1 MKMRHLLPA
10 VALAA
15 ALVAVPAYAYGPS
28 IDNPYASETGV
39 PLTVHVDGKYVS
51 TDVDPYLKAGRTYL
65 PLRAA
70 AESMGAAVEWDGAT
84 RSITVTK
91 DSTVIRC
98 SVGSA
103 AFTVNGTTRYSDAAP
118 EIRDGR
124 TMLPIRPI
132 AEALGGS
139 LEWDGYTA
147 SVTIDTPAA
156 DAPAPTLPNDIPSE
170 VRWLVEKY
178 YVPADGQGN
187 GSWQCVMPS
196 DKVYSAL
203 RYTHNYLFIS
213 EMANG
218 TKNAVMVGYGNIGYP
233 SIGADRMDVV
243 TTSGKLQ
250 LKDTWSPHYWHGAGI
265 GGIASMYLLVDYDY
279 DGDNLHLSGAM
290 AKNSY
295 PTPGWKDTYYNLDAT
310 FVPFGET
317 ASVEPEDPVE
327 PSKPVD
333 PTEPTEP
340 EEPVEPDEPNEPPT
354 THLDGTF
361 SYERYAGDEDA
372 PEWMVSIRAALEDDY
387 TADIYVTKPKDMT
400 NAEWEALK
408 DYYRDDPRPSG
419 YPSFVDGTSLKSI
432 QKYMDKYIHQLNDDM
447 REAQA
452 DEALSAGSLN
462 GLVGKELDI
471 FNKINFERQKEHMT
485 VCKASPILCEAAE
498 IRAREILDEFSL
510 KRPDGRDADTVLDD
524 LGLADF
530 NDELTSYG
538 DRVDRIRYGEKLS
551 YKSGGPY
558 SVEDVIEDVKNS
570 CSLLG
575 TDNPWEYMGL
585 AEYTNDDGLTA
596 FVITYAWT

>member
-10 VALAA
+10 VTLAA

-51 TDVDPYLKAGRTYL
+51 ADVDPYITAGRTYL

-132 AEALGGS
+132 AEALGGH

-187 GSWQCVMPS
+187 GSWQCVVPS

-218 TKNAVMVGYGNIGYP
+218 TKNAVMVGYWNTGYP
-233 SIGADRMDVV
+233 NIGADRMDVV

-317 ASVEPEDPVE
+317 ASVEPDDPVE
-327 PSKPVD
+327 STDDWRDSIV
-333 PTEPTEP
+333 
-340 EEPVEPDEPNEPPT
+340 
-354 THLDGTF
+354 HA
-361 SYERYAGDEDA
+361 RYAGDENA
-372 PEWMVSIRAALEDDY
+372 PEWMVAIDVIEEKDSDAYENGDTSMALQ
-387 TADIYVTKPKDMT
+387 AYVTKPADMT
-400 NAEWEALK
+400 TAQWEELKAYYSDKERPTALWPQEDAEGGYVTTPIFSSYPSVYIVTEDTDVSANFVQKIYDQYINCLYKNMENGNPEGGNMINTVPHVPDSLRYEPYPGDENAPDWMVCLVEEVDFFYYKKVYVTKPYDMTDEVWEEIKNYYK
-408 DYYRDDPRPSG
+408 DKERPKLYPTYTRSGIEVAPSLLDTTNWSQEYMYKYLHDLYNTMMNEIYVPGSGNGSYVIFPEPGSG
-419 YPSFVDGTSLKSI
+419 YK
-432 QKYMDKYIHQLNDDM
+432 
-447 REAQA
+447 
-452 DEALSAGSLN
+452 
-462 GLVGKELDI
+462 
-471 FNKINFERQKEHMT
+471 
-485 VCKASPILCEAAE
+485 
-498 IRAREILDEFSL
+498 
-510 KRPDGRDADTVLDD
+510 
-524 LGLADF
+524 
-530 NDELTSYG
+530 
-538 DRVDRIRYGEKLS
+538 GEML
-551 YKSGGPY
+551 Y
-558 SVEDVIEDVKNS
+558 
-570 CSLLG
+570 
-575 TDNPWEYMGL
+575 
-585 AEYTNDDGLTA
+585 
-596 FVITYAWT
+596 

>member
-1 MKMRHLLPA
+1 MKKRYLLPA
-10 VALAA
+10 LTLAA

-28 IDNPYASETGV
+28 INNPYASESGV

-51 TDVDPYLKAGRTYL
+51 TDVDPYIANGRTYL

-70 AESMGAAVEWDGAT
+70 AESMGASVEWDGAT

-118 EIRDGR
+118 EIRNGR

-132 AEALGGS
+132 AEALGGT
-139 LEWDGYTA
+139 LQWDGYTA

-156 DAPAPTLPNDIPSE
+156 DAPAPTLPGDIPDE

-187 GSWQCVMPS
+187 GSWVCVVDS

-213 EMANG
+213 EMTDG
-218 TKNAVMVGYGNIGYP
+218 TKNAVMVGYWNSGYP
-233 SIGADRMDVV
+233 SIGADRMDVI
-243 TTSGKLQ
+243 TTNGKLQ

-265 GGIASMYLLVDYDY
+265 GGSASRYLLVDYDY
-279 DGDNLHLSGAM
+279 DGDNLHLSGALATSTHPM
-290 AKNSY
+290 PN
-295 PTPGWKDTYYNLDAT
+295 WQDTYYNLDAT
-310 FVPFGET
+310 FIPFGET
-317 ASVEPEDPVE
+317 VIV
-327 PSKPVD
+327 
-333 PTEPTEP
+333 EP
-340 EEPVEPDEPNEPPT
+340 EEPVEPNEPNVPPT

-361 SYERYAGDEDA
+361 SYERYTGDENA
-372 PEWMVSIRAALEDDY
+372 PEWMVNIRAALEDDY
-387 TADIYVTKPKDMT
+387 TADVYVTKPEDMT

-408 DYYRDDPRPSG
+408 EYYRDDPRPSG
-419 YPSFVDGTSLKSI
+419 YPSVVDGTSLGSI
-432 QKYMDKYIHQLNDDM
+432 QKYMDKYIYQLNDDM

-452 DEALSAGSLN
+452 DEALSVGSLD
-462 GLVGKELDI
+462 GLVGKELDV
-471 FNKINFERQKEHMT
+471 FNKINYERQQKDMS

-498 IRAREILDEFSL
+498 IRAREILDGFSL

-558 SVEDVIEDVKNS
+558 TVEEVLEDVKNS
-570 CSLLG
+570 SSLLG
-575 TDNPWEYMGL
+575 TDNPWEYMGI
-585 AEYTNDDGLTA
+585 AEYTNDEGLTA

>member
-10 VALAA
+10 VTLAA

-156 DAPAPTLPNDIPSE
+156 DASAPTLPNDIPSE

-187 GSWQCVMPS
+187 GSWQCVVPE
-196 DKVYSAL
+196 DQHRLAL
-203 RYTHNYLFIS
+203 RYSHNYLFVS

-218 TKNAVMVGYGNIGYP
+218 TKSAVMVGYMNGGYP

-243 TTSGKLQ
+243 TTEGKLQ
-250 LKDTWSPHYWHGAGI
+250 LKDNWSPHYWHGAGI
-265 GGIASMYLLVDYDY
+265 NSSASMYFLVDYDY

-295 PTPGWKDTYYNLDAT
+295 PTPGWKDSYYNLDAT

-317 ASVEPEDPVE
+317 ASVEPE
-327 PSKPVD
+327 
-333 PTEPTEP
+333 EPTEP
-340 EEPVEPDEPNEPPT
+340 
-354 THLDGTF
+354 F
-361 SYERYAGDEDA
+361 SALAYERYPGDENA
-372 PEWMVSIRAALEDDY
+372 PDWMVAVDLVKVDSPEEEAYFNGDESGAL
-387 TADIYVTKPKDMT
+387 TVYVTKPADMT
-400 NAEWEALK
+400 SEQWETLK
-408 DYYRDDPRPSG
+408 EYYSDKPRPTCLWPDEGNWTFLETPLISSYAPVYLYRDS
-419 YPSFVDGTSLKSI
+419 
-432 QKYMDKYIHQLNDDM
+432 
-447 REAQA
+447 
-452 DEALSAGSLN
+452 
-462 GLVGKELDI
+462 
-471 FNKINFERQKEHMT
+471 
-485 VCKASPILCEAAE
+485 
-498 IRAREILDEFSL
+498 
-510 KRPDGRDADTVLDD
+510 DD
-524 LGLADF
+524 LTTNFAQDVYDRQIWDLYKNMENGTPEGGNIICSVPHVPDSLRYEPYPGDENAPDWMVEIVEEVDF
-530 NDELTSYG
+530 CYWKKVYVTKPYDMTDEVWEEIKNYYQYKE
-538 DRVDRIRYGEKLS
+538 RPKLYPTHS
-551 YKSGGPY
+551 DGYMLVAP
-558 SVEDVIEDVKNS
+558 
-570 CSLLG
+570 SLLD
-575 TDNPWEYMGL
+575 TTNWTQEYMYKYLHDLYNTMMNEIYNPGSGNGS
-585 AEYTNDDGLTA
+585 Y
-596 FVITYAWT
+596 VIFPEPGSDYKGEMLY